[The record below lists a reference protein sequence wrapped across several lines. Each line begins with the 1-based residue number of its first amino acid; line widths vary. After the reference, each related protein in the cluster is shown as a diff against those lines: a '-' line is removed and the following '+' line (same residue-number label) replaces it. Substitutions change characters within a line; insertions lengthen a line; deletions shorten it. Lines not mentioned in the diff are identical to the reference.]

1 MRRTAPAS
9 PMLFSM
15 FLLAACEVTPEQREA
30 SGPAPANFRELTLEH
45 LRNSLLDPY
54 TVRDAEIAHPTLKP
68 SWVLGDPPGWVVCWR
83 ANAKNRMGGYTGIT
97 ESRVLIRNGRVV
109 SSDDGD
115 APYYCGNAV
124 YEPFPELEA
133 IE

>member
-1 MRRTAPAS
+1 MRAS
-9 PMLFSM
+9 TTVLAVFSA
-15 FLLAACEVTPEQREA
+15 LTLAACEVTPAEREA
-30 SGPAPANFRELTLEH
+30 SGPPPANFRELTLEH
-45 LRNSLLDPY
+45 LRKSLFDPY
-54 TVRDAEIAHPTLKP
+54 SVRDAEIAHPTLKP

-83 ANAKNRMGGYTGIT
+83 GNAKNRMGGYTGIS
-97 ESRVLIRNGRVV
+97 EARVLIRNGRVV
-109 SSDDGD
+109 SSDDGY